1 MVSREISKDCLFSV
15 QDRLLWQA
23 RGLQCCKEC
32 TSIGVSS
39 NWQVSYL
46 ASFALLNRCVPFPSD
61 AFVLKVSSKDQ
72 RSQSAKFSFQKRPR
86 FAHMKKLFVYVWMC
100 FPWNHQ
106 TKCNKLLTFTAQS
119 KSAFCHESSHVFVI
133 ALQLLAHLSIE
144 SGLSS
149 LIVQSCSWQCVQI
162 DRSIRNV
169 ARATCNA
176 STIISSWRSRLH
188 LRWLRKCR
196 ARNLRHISDRAHELM
211 AVTPGQ
217 HMHLN
222 WWVMCSG

>member
-1 MVSREISKDCLFSV
+1 MLKGFPSNIGRCAKNNHRNCNFAAPNTKSEVARKQCSKAADMVSKEISKDCLFSV

-86 FAHMKKLFVYVWMC
+86 FAHMKKLFVYV
-100 FPWNHQ
+100 
-106 TKCNKLLTFTAQS
+106 
-119 KSAFCHESSHVFVI
+119 
-133 ALQLLAHLSIE
+133 
-144 SGLSS
+144 
-149 LIVQSCSWQCVQI
+149 
-162 DRSIRNV
+162 
-169 ARATCNA
+169 
-176 STIISSWRSRLH
+176 
-188 LRWLRKCR
+188 
-196 ARNLRHISDRAHELM
+196 
-211 AVTPGQ
+211 
-217 HMHLN
+217 
-222 WWVMCSG
+222 